1 MKITKRVDRVPLESL
16 ENGAVFKHPDSD
28 TLYVKGFVH
37 GTPNVSVNSG
47 RTLALRLHDG
57 LEHDFRHFKNS
68 IKDNRYHDA
77 CSRVWGVMSGL
88 QPVRPYSGRPSRN
101 YDMFG
106 AGNAGKTSTR
116 AKKAR

>member
-57 LEHDFRHFKNS
+57 LVTAPDS
-68 IKDNRYHDA
+68 T
-77 CSRVWGVMSGL
+77 CQVV
-88 QPVRPYSGRPSRN
+88 PVSAELLVSN
-101 YDMFG
+101 V
-106 AGNAGKTSTR
+106 
-116 AKKAR
+116 